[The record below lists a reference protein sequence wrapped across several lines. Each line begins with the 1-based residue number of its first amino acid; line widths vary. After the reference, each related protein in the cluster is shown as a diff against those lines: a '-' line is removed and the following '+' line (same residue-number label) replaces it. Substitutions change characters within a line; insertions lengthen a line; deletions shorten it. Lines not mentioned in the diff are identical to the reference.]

1 MPLDALCLS
10 GVVAELKPILTGAK
24 IDKVHQPGRDEM
36 ILALRLGRGNG
47 RLLLSASPNHPR
59 LQMTELSRENP
70 DAPPMF
76 CMLLRKHLMGGR
88 ILSVEQPHLERIVE
102 LRLEVLDELGD
113 RKERRLILEAMGRR
127 ANLVLVDDQGR
138 IVDCLRR
145 VDGDMSAQRQL
156 LPGLFYR
163 LPPAMEKADP
173 TALDGGEWLRR
184 VEQAP
189 GESRVDHWLL
199 DTFGGW
205 SPLVCREI
213 AFRAGGRVD
222 VAFDELGPQ
231 GRVRVG
237 EAAEALLKAVR
248 ENSFTPTV
256 ISVEKRPKD
265 FTFFPAEQYEEA
277 GECTAYPTFSALMD
291 RFYEQRENQE
301 RIRQKGQDLIRS
313 VTNARD
319 RTARKIANQQRE
331 LEATQDR
338 ERLRQF
344 GDIITSNLHA
354 MERGMATLR
363 AMDFYDP
370 EGGEVEIKLDP
381 LLTPQQN
388 AAKYYKEYNKAKTA
402 EEMLTIQLEKGRREL
417 DYLNSVLENITLAEG
432 ERDLQEIRQEL
443 ADTGYLR
450 RQIKGKD
457 KGRRLSPKPMEF
469 RSTAGLRISVG
480 KNNMQNDLLTCKQ
493 AFMSDIWFHTQKIHG
508 SHVILWTGGAQPDL
522 QSLNEAACLAAWFS
536 QGRESGKVPVDYT
549 PVKYVKKP
557 AGARPGMVVY
567 TTYETAWVT
576 PDESLVKRLR
586 VK

>member
-24 IDKVHQPGRDEM
+24 IDKVHQPGRDEI

-163 LPPAMEKADP
+163 LPPAMDKADP
-173 TALDGGEWLRR
+173 TALDGAEWLRQ

-222 VAFDELGPQ
+222 VTFDELGPQ
-231 GRVRVG
+231 GRVRVA
-237 EAAEALLKAVR
+237 EAAEMLLNSVK
-248 ENSFTPTV
+248 ENGFTPTV
-256 ISVEKRPKD
+256 ISIEKRPKD

-277 GECTAYPTFSALMD
+277 GECAAYPTFSALMD

-331 LEATQDR
+331 LDATQDR

-344 GDIITSNLHA
+344 GDIITSNLHT

-363 AMDFYDP
+363 ALDFYDP
-370 EGGEVEIKLDP
+370 EGAEVDIKLDP

-450 RQIKGKD
+450 RQTKGKD

-480 KNNMQNDLLTCKQ
+480 KNNVQNDLLTCKQ
-493 AFMSDIWFHTQKIHG
+493 AFKSDIWFHTQKIHG

-576 PDESLVKRLR
+576 RMRAWSSGCG
-586 VK
+586 

>member
-313 VTNARD
+313 VPNARD

-493 AFMSDIWFHTQKIHG
+493 AFKSDIWFHTQKIHG

>member
-1 MPLDALCLS
+1 MPLDAICMQA
-10 GVVAELKPILTGAK
+10 VVRETAAQIENTRIEKIQQPARDQVILLLRG
-24 IDKVHQPGRDEM
+24 GR
-36 ILALRLGRGNG
+36 
-47 RLLLSASPNHPR
+47 RLLLNAGASQPR
-59 LQMTELSRENP
+59 LHLTWQLRDNP
-70 DAPPMF
+70 AQPPMF
-76 CMLLRKHLMGGR
+76 CMLLRKHLAGGR
-88 ILSVEQPHLERIVE
+88 L
-102 LRLEVLDELGD
+102 LRLEQEPLERVVTLTIRAVDELGEQSD
-113 RKERRLILEAMGRR
+113 YRLILEAMPRH
-127 ANLVLVDDQGR
+127 ANLILVDREGR

-443 ADTGYLR
+443 VETGYLR
-450 RQIKGKD
+450 RRAKAKD
-457 KGRRLSPKPMEF
+457 RMKRPATKPLEF
-469 RSTAGLRISVG
+469 RSSAGLRISVG
-480 KNNMQNDLLTCKQ
+480 RNNLQNDRLTTKL
-493 AFMSDIWFHTQKIHG
+493 AGKYDYWLHTQKIHG
-508 SHVILWTGGAQPDL
+508 AHVILWAEGQRPDD
-522 QSLNEAACLAAWFS
+522 QSLHEAACLAAWFS
-536 QGRESGKVPVDYT
+536 QGREGKKVPVDYT

-557 AGARPGMVVY
+557 AGARPGMVIY
-567 TTYETAWVT
+567 TTYQTAYVD
-576 PDESLVKRLR
+576 PDPTLAERL
-586 VK
+586 KA